1 MAYEPIPPAEYAGK
15 QVLISSDRIL
25 FNARTD
31 SVFLFSDKSVGIS
44 TNGTF
49 NVDSGEDTIINSP
62 AIYLGLDAVEPLA
75 LGDTLVAWLEELTDA
90 LVKHNHIHTHGPTT
104 GLHQGLPEFN
114 SLKSK
119 AKNILSAQ
127 NYTL

>member
-1 MAYEPIPPAEYAGK
+1 MAYKPEAPDKYAGK

-25 FNARTD
+25 FNARKD

-49 NVDSGEDTIINSP
+49 NVDTGEDTIINSP
-62 AIYLGLDAVEPLA
+62 GIYLGLDAKEKCV
-75 LGDTLVAWLEELTDA
+75 LGDTLVAWMESLADA
-90 LVKHNHIHTHGPTT
+90 LMNHNHLHAQGPTT
-104 GLHQGLPEFN
+104 GLVDPSPFN
-114 SLKSK
+114 QSK
-119 AKNILSAQ
+119 TNAKQALSAQ

>member
-1 MAYEPIPPAEYAGK
+1 MAYKPEAPAEYAGK

-31 SVFLFSDKSVGIS
+31 SVFMFSDKSVGIS

-49 NVDSGEDTIINSP
+49 NVDTGEATIINSP
-62 AIYLGLDAVEPLA
+62 EIYLGLDATEKMV
-75 LGDTLVAWLEELTDA
+75 LGDTLVKWMEDISQAIMT
-90 LVKHNHIHTHGPTT
+90 HNHTHGQGPTT
-104 GLHQGLPEFN
+104 GLIDTSGF
-114 SLKSK
+114 STAKST
-119 AKNILSAQ
+119 AKNVLSAQ